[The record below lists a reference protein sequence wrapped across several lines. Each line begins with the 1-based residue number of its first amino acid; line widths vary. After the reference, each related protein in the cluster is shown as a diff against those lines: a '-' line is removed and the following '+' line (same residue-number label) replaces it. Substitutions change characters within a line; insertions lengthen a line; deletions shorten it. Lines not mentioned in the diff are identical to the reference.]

1 MLLLSARE
9 AADRLG
15 VKIDTLYA
23 YVSRGLLRSME
34 VVGSRERH
42 YDADEVESFRAGRG
56 ATRARPA
63 EDLIPV
69 IGSAICLIED
79 HRLYYRGRDALD
91 LADNATLEEVAGILW
106 EAPTSAAAVPHPPI
120 PAGQARGLAANAA
133 LGPSLSPQA
142 GRAVFSSLSPRL
154 REEGRGEG
162 QQLPGIIER
171 CQMRLA
177 EMSAGDHAAL
187 DLSRAGVVRTGRL
200 ILAELTACACG
211 REPAALPVHEQ
222 LAAAW
227 SLDEAGAGLVRCA
240 LVLLADHELNASTFV
255 ARCIASTGATPYAAV
270 SGALSAL
277 SGWRHG
283 GASSQAEALF
293 RELADSAEP
302 WPIMAARLQRGEALP
317 GLGQP
322 LYPQG
327 DPRALA
333 IIDAL
338 IAARPEAGRRVAKAA
353 VAGMELTGQ
362 APNVDFAL
370 GAAATALGLAPGAAL
385 AIFLVAR
392 SVGWIAHAIE
402 QYESGVLIRPRARY
416 TGRR

>member
-15 VKIDTLYA
+15 VKVDTLYA

-56 ATRARPA
+56 ATRARPPA

-79 HRLYYRGRDALD
+79 HRLFYRGRDALV
-91 LADNATLEEVAGILW
+91 LAQTATLEEAAAILW
-106 EAPTSAAAVPHPPI
+106 EAEVASAAPPSPWNKSGAGSL
-120 PAGQARGLAANAA
+120 PASAAS
-133 LGPSLSPQA
+133 GE
-142 GRAVFSSLSPRL
+142 
-154 REEGRGEG
+154 REGAS
-162 QQLPGIIER
+162 PGIGVIER
-171 CQMRLA
+171 CQIRLA
-177 EMSAGDHAAL
+177 ELAAADHAAL
-187 DLSRAGVVRTGRL
+187 DLTKAGVVRTGRL
-200 ILAELTACACG
+200 ILGELAAYVAEAG
-211 REPAALPVHEQ
+211 PSALPVHEQ

-227 SLDEAGAGLVRCA
+227 GLDAAGADLVRRC

-270 SGALSAL
+270 SGALAAL
-277 SGWRHG
+277 SGRRHG
-283 GASSQAEALF
+283 GASAQAEALF
-293 RELADSAEP
+293 RELGDRADPLPA
-302 WPIMAARLQRGEALP
+302 MAARLQRGEAIP

-333 IIDAL
+333 IVDAI
-338 IAARPEAGRRVAKAA
+338 IAARPAAGRRVAAAA
-353 VAGMELTGQ
+353 VAAMELTGQ
-362 APNVDFAL
+362 PPNVDFAL
-370 GAAATALGLAPGAAL
+370 GAATMALGLKPGAAL

-392 SVGWIAHAIE
+392 SVGWIAHAME
-402 QYESGVLIRPRARY
+402 QYDTGMLIRPRARY
-416 TGRR
+416 TGRREH